1 MKDATMHLKLK
12 EALEAKGRAVRP
24 ISSAAIIGQGFTA
37 ETFQDRHYPYAEELY
52 VQFGREYRKFT
63 TVEAAVEYLTTIR
76 D

>member
-1 MKDATMHLKLK
+1 MKNATMHLKLK
-12 EALEAKGRAVRP
+12 AALEERGYSSRP
-24 ISSAAIIGQGFTA
+24 ISSAAIMGQGFTA